1 MRNPAMWSRAA
12 LMVAYLGLMAAMA
25 GVAWETEKIDLSG
38 VAKVF
43 TALAAGLMGAVINP
57 ATSKQAQKGLT
68 QPHPP
73 VIDGVWA
80 AHAVI
85 GCVALLVDA
94 AALVV
99 DGGRHVNASD
109 AFVAMATAFGMLFV
123 DTSSATHELV
133 GGTTPAAVP
142 TAVPGAVPA
151 TAAASA
157 AATAPA
163 AAAAAS
169 GSAQSST
176 PNASA

>member
-1 MRNPAMWSRAA
+1 MRNPATWSRAA
-12 LMVAYLGLMAAMA
+12 LMVAYLGLMAALA
-25 GVAWETEKIDLSG
+25 GVAWETAKIDLSG

-57 ATSKQAQKGLT
+57 ATSKQAQKGLA
-68 QPHPP
+68 QPQQPT
-73 VIDGVWA
+73 IDAMWA

-85 GCVALLVDA
+85 GCAALLVAA

-123 DTSSATHELV
+123 DTSSATHALA
-133 GGTTPAAVP
+133 PAASP
-142 TAVPGAVPA
+142 APA
-151 TAAASA
+151 TAAAP
-157 AATAPA
+157 ATAPA
-163 AAAAAS
+163 ASPAAEPVAATAS
-169 GSAQSST
+169 GSAQTST

>member
-1 MRNPAMWSRAA
+1 MWSRAA

-85 GCVALLVDA
+85 GCVALLVAA

-123 DTSSATHELV
+123 DTSSATHALV
-133 GGTTPAAVP
+133 GGTAPAAVP
-142 TAVPGAVPA
+142 TAVPAAVPGAVPA